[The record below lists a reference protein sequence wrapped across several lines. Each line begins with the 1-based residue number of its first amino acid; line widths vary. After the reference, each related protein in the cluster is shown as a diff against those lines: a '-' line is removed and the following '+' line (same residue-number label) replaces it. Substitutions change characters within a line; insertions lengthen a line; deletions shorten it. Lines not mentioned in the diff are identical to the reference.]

1 MNRQDKQRLLH
12 QALDMHRAGNIS
24 EADKIYLSIL
34 KNDENDF
41 DANHLHGLVLG
52 QRKFHQQAIV
62 YYDRAYSQIK
72 NNIELLNN
80 YAISL
85 RKLFNYQKCE
95 ELLLEAIG
103 IDNTYENSYINLS
116 NCYAT
121 QGKYNESIEVLN
133 NLRER
138 GHNSNDI
145 TKRLIN
151 LYTSKYIQKK
161 NKSDLNKC
169 VELLDEFR
177 FEDTKDFSLINICA
191 CAYLWANRLESSLKL
206 FKLSSDLASQPP
218 TLDTLRNLDNK
229 IILKNFVRHEYE
241 QITHVDSDEDGI
253 RNVKISQD
261 FYNQLKLLNN
271 KQIKSYSDEDL
282 FFISKLH
289 KIIYNKPPKP
299 RDKYL
304 NELLDIAAIE
314 NEYNNSNPEI
324 VVIDNFL
331 SQEFLKDLNIFF
343 RCANIFKYPYPRGY
357 IGTFLGKGMANKA
370 ILEFSQDLKH
380 SFPNIFKDYN
390 LTQAWAFKYDSNLD
404 GIGIHADDA
413 KVNVNFW
420 ITNEDSNLDKDSGG
434 MIVWKKKPDLDKGF
448 KDFNSIEN
456 MNKMLEEVRDIDYIR
471 VPYKQN
477 RVVIFNSKLYHV
489 TDKLDFKPGYKNR
502 RINVTY
508 LYQ

>member
-1 MNRQDKQRLLH
+1 M
-12 QALDMHRAGNIS
+12 
-24 EADKIYLSIL
+24 
-34 KNDENDF
+34 
-41 DANHLHGLVLG
+41 
-52 QRKFHQQAIV
+52 
-62 YYDRAYSQIK
+62 
-72 NNIELLNN
+72 
-80 YAISL
+80 
-85 RKLFNYQKCE
+85 
-95 ELLLEAIG
+95 
-103 IDNTYENSYINLS
+103 T
-116 NCYAT
+116 
-121 QGKYNESIEVLN
+121 
-133 NLRER
+133 
-138 GHNSNDI
+138 
-145 TKRLIN
+145 
-151 LYTSKYIQKK
+151 
-161 NKSDLNKC
+161 
-169 VELLDEFR
+169 
-177 FEDTKDFSLINICA
+177 
-191 CAYLWANRLESSLKL
+191 
-206 FKLSSDLASQPP
+206 SQPP

-241 QITHVDSDEDGI
+241 QITHIDSDEDGI

-289 KIIYNKPPKP
+289 KITYNKPPKP

-343 RCANIFKYPYPRGY
+343 RCTNIFKYPYPRGY

-434 MIVWKKKPDLDKGF
+434 MIVWKKSRT
-448 KDFNSIEN
+448 SIRG
-456 MNKMLEEVRDIDYIR
+456 L
-471 VPYKQN
+471 
-477 RVVIFNSKLYHV
+477 
-489 TDKLDFKPGYKNR
+489 
-502 RINVTY
+502 RI
-508 LYQ
+508 LILLKI